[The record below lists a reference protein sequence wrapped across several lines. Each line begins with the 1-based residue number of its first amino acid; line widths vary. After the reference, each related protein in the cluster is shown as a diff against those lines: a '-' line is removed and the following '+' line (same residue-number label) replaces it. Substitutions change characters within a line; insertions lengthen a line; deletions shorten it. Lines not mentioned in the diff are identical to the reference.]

1 MIFDIFVTFVK
12 ESPERTAA
20 ATHEITL
27 LALWFL
33 YGVSN
38 GRARKKRK
46 KERCM
51 RVYTSEYDATSI
63 INPATQVI

>member
-51 RVYTSEYDATSI
+51 RV
-63 INPATQVI
+63 